1 MQSVAPGLHI
11 LFPNSQQE
19 IQTCIS
25 LPVSALDRPSQD
37 PTTTNNTAH
46 EMLQTYPVSSRQDAA
61 AAAAAAVKMHCIA
74 LSYSSQPQSMPSGP
88 EKVPERQAVLSNKQ
102 ESSHRPREQKKKKA
116 RGKGTR
122 QPQPRPIQEQCDS
135 SATGGL
141 PTSPTFTG
149 ERHTCS
155 ARTA

>member
-11 LFPNSQQE
+11 HFPNSQQE

-46 EMLQTYPVSSRQDAA
+46 KMLQTYPVSSRQD
-61 AAAAAAVKMHCIA
+61 AAAAAVKMHCIA
-74 LSYSSQPQSMPSGP
+74 LSYSSQPQSMPSGA

-102 ESSHRPREQKKKKA
+102 ESSHRPREQKKKKPEGREHGNLSPA
-116 RGKGTR
+116 LSRN
-122 QPQPRPIQEQCDS
+122 
-135 SATGGL
+135 SATAALRVDSL
-141 PTSPTFTG
+141 PLPRSLVKG
-149 ERHTCS
+149 IRAAH
-155 ARTA
+155 ALLN